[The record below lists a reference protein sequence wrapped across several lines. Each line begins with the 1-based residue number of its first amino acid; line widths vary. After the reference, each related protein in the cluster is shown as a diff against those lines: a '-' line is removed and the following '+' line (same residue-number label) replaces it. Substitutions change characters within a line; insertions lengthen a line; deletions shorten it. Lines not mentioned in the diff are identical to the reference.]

1 MAEKVI
7 APDAELAALEVELR
21 TASGERAKAIQ
32 ERITARRAE
41 VMKELGI
48 TNAGFGTDGYII
60 PAKGQVP
67 DGTIVL
73 SPTSTPG
80 VFLADKVSSGSN
92 ESYGRVPTWG
102 QDNKMVFY
110 DASGRQLS
118 AQEVAKTTVGRQFA
132 RAGWDV
138 GAGLGTEVVPEEYKE
153 TIESQGAMPPG
164 GGAYY
169 DSNRNVIVVND
180 ANGVSL
186 YDTNGNLIYGKGS
199 VNTIGMAGGGLPGQ
213 VDIAGTGYFEAEDYN
228 PNAKVTKAGGSVVV
242 GAGNKGTT
250 GAGNVNVGGGNVGAG
265 SVNLTAA
272 QSEAKSAYTLL
283 YEQFQR
289 YGLGSLVEPLKNLIM
304 EGVSPA
310 EFTIRLRETDA
321 YKKRFAANQKRIS
334 QGLRALSE
342 AEYIALEDQYQD
354 VMRRYGLPETYYSR
368 GDMGTQAGF
377 EKFIGLDVSPV
388 ELEDRIQT
396 AYNRVINANPEV
408 GIALR
413 TFYPGITNGDILAYA
428 LDPQEALD
436 KIKRK
441 VTAAEIGGAAVQA
454 GLTTNESDAEYLARY
469 GITKEQA
476 QAGYRTISG
485 YLPRAQQLSSIYGK
499 QVEGGPY
506 TQATAEQEVFGVP
519 GAAEAE
525 RKRQRITSLEQ
536 AAFAGQSGL
545 TGGALGRERAGSI

>member
-1 MAEKVI
+1 MAKVTNLTP
-7 APDAELAALEVELR
+7 AGVDDEGKKVFFGSV
-21 TASGERAKAIQ
+21 SG
-32 ERITARRAE
+32 
-41 VMKELGI
+41 KELTSTI
-48 TNAGFGTDGYII
+48 GFYYEDGT
-60 PAKGQVP
+60 QVP
-67 DGTIVL
+67 TEKLINN
-73 SPTSTPG
+73 P
-80 VFLADKVSSGSN
+80 
-92 ESYGRVPTWG
+92 
-102 QDNKMVFY
+102 Q
-110 DASGRQLS
+110 AS
-118 AQEVAKTTVGRQFA
+118 QFA
-132 RAGWDV
+132 AAGWDV
-138 GAGLGTEVVPEEYKE
+138 GVGPGVSPAGQRYAEVTAGKTGLSVLGE
-153 TIESQGAMPPG
+153 TAPTYGDAV
-164 GGAYY
+164 Y
-169 DSNRNVIVVND
+169 DPINKIVIVRD
-180 ANGVSL
+180 ENGTSI
-186 YDTNGNLIYGKGS
+186 YNEQGNLISGRGSARQIGVAAGSSGLAKQIDINAVGTYGTPEY
-199 VNTIGMAGGGLPGQ
+199 NIMAGQGPKQNLAAPGGKLAPG
-213 VDIAGTGYFEAEDYN
+213 
-228 PNAKVTKAGGSVVV
+228 
-242 GAGNKGTT
+242 GTT
-250 GAGNVNVGGGNVGAG
+250 VVTTPTTATTATTANAANMPTG
-265 SVNLTAA
+265 NLTAA

-368 GDMGTQAGF
+368 GEMGTQAGF

-408 GIALR
+408 GIALK

-525 RKRQRITSLEQ
+525 RKRLKITALEQ
-536 AAFAGQSGL
+536 AAFTGQSGL
-545 TGGALGRERAGSI
+545 TGGALGRERAGQF